1 MKCLGMKPGISKC
14 LLARGMAVAT
24 GMGLSV
30 SQSAQASPLAGVTL
44 DGLTRASGIREWIE
58 IAEPGN
64 LGLLLMGI
72 AGLVVG
78 RWAAGKK
85 RKDPPER

>member
-1 MKCLGMKPGISKC
+1 MKPGITQR
-14 LLARGMAVAT
+14 LAARSIAVIT
-24 GMGLSV
+24 GVALSAM
-30 SQSAQASPLAGVTL
+30 QHAQANPLAGVTL
-44 DGLTRASGIREWIE
+44 DGISRAGGIREWIE

-64 LGLLLMGI
+64 LGLLLMGV
-72 AGLVVG
+72 AGVVIG